1 VDGRTDVGG
10 RTVLYWRAGGRRP
23 VRDGGRMCTRTG
35 AHRCWWGGQ
44 QKPAGEGRRMGEG
57 GRMVVGGCTVL
68 YWLTRGRRPA
78 RVCAPSIVGVPSHC
92 RTGSWCFSASFP
104 EFLQERELS
113 VSTIFEQPVVFF
125 VTLKTT
131 HGTPADSVAHRW
143 PRSFRNRF
151 RLFNLGFQ
159 FLLLLPILPSLFVH

>member
-1 VDGRTDVGG
+1 MVMGGCMVVGG

-23 VRDGGRMCTRTG
+23 
-35 AHRCWWGGQ
+35 
-44 QKPAGEGRRMGEG
+44 
-57 GRMVVGGCTVL
+57 
-68 YWLTRGRRPA
+68 A
-78 RVCAPSIVGVPSHC
+78 RVGAPSIVGVPSHC
-92 RTGSWCFSASFP
+92 RAGSWCRFL
-104 EFLQERELS
+104 EILQERELS

-159 FLLLLPILPSLFVH
+159 FFYFFFQSCLHFLFIDNLLKQYGLTC